1 MKISKEDLKE
11 IIKQELTEV
20 NAAQEMRDR
29 IAAHQGVESTPA
41 RTGQEVADELE
52 ASPAPPG
59 GLREPWDGIEAN
71 AQMIGDNAIKIEWLA
86 RKLGIEIPMETK
98 L

>member
-1 MKISKEDLKE
+1 MKISKEELKE

-29 IAAHQGVESTPA
+29 IAAHQGVASTPA
-41 RTGQEVADELE
+41 RTGQEIADELE

-71 AQMIGDNAIKIEWLA
+71 AQMIGDNAIKIEYLA
-86 RKLGIEIPMETK
+86 RKLGIEIPMEPK